1 MTPVEI
7 PSAAKSDGT
16 VQFGALARTC
26 GKEYPMEILQ
36 SAAGFYLGT
45 YSDSGPFTRES
56 MQYWPTREK
65 AKKAWDSG
73 RWTQRT
79 YL

>member
-1 MTPVEI
+1 
-7 PSAAKSDGT
+7 
-16 VQFGALARTC
+16 
-26 GKEYPMEILQ
+26 MEILQ

-65 AKKAWDSG
+65 AKKAWDEG